1 MDWELS
7 VGFLGSQAMRTLHAV
22 LLASLCASAAEPEA
36 GYEEFSPEWFFDIA
50 FVDARPAAAQR
61 AMERFFQRD
70 WNGAAGLA
78 VGTGVRVSDQALA
91 QAAVEF
97 ARGADFA
104 IDGKEDSATV
114 AFHRCADKSAQASAL
129 AEDEPQL
136 LRSTVLRSR
145 CMAVLP
151 DRFGAAAILAQ
162 AAKGMSDRSD
172 AAEFWYGA
180 GRLLED
186 MGRADSAYLL
196 YAQSWKVDPRGTYA
210 TQALHSQA
218 LMLAQAGRFSE
229 VQPLVETADRAFPT
243 DLRLRSR
250 MRILEGRA
258 WLGLGDTARAL
269 FRWKTL
275 TNAFVRG
282 VGDLMPDSVE
292 AAEIYWRLGDLSAQK
307 AADLHFD
314 AQDPADRK
322 AAHLRR
328 REYMEEAFGYFRQA
342 VACYAYPWTPV
353 ALRDIAGV
361 IERYAQDVAGQR
373 IDFRNDTDRVAQE
386 ILVQRKLPSLFQS
399 AGNTYR
405 RQIRFARN
413 TGDGTG
419 IGLQSGRGLAR
430 SWWCAVKARR
440 NAAALLQASPR
451 PAGDSL
457 GLAWYEHVVDSAV
470 KAENANGRRLAI
482 EGVVDLSQWE
492 QLSWPESDSVK
503 AYLGPE
509 ETLKAMARGSEKR
522 TAQGGSTGSNEL
534 ASLTAIQWTWRG
546 FEARRIARNTILD
559 IRLLKARLSG
569 S

>member
-1 MDWELS
+1 
-7 VGFLGSQAMRTLHAV
+7 MRTLHFL
-22 LLASLCASAAEPEA
+22 LLAAWTAVASESDA
-36 GYEEFSPEWFFDIA
+36 GYEEFSPEWFFDIS

-70 WNGAAGLA
+70 WNGASGLA

-104 IDGKEDSATV
+104 IDGQEDSAKL
-114 AFHRCADKSAQASAL
+114 AFRRCVDKAAQATAL
-129 AEDEPQL
+129 AEDEPQV

-162 AAKGMSDRSD
+162 AAKGMPDRSD

-186 MGRADSAYLL
+186 MGRSDSAYLL
-196 YAQSWKVDPRGTYA
+196 YAQAWKADPRGSYA
-210 TQALHSQA
+210 TQALHSQT
-218 LMLAQAGRFSE
+218 LMLAEAGRFSE
-229 VQPLVETADRAFPT
+229 IQTLVETADHAFPS
-243 DLRLRSR
+243 DSRLRSR

-258 WLGLGDTARAL
+258 WMGLGDTARAL

-292 AAEIYWRLGDLSAQK
+292 AAEIYWRLGDLSARK

-314 AQDPADRK
+314 ALDPAERK
-322 AAHLRR
+322 AAHVRR

-342 VACYAYPWTPV
+342 VSCYAYPWTPV

-405 RQIRFARN
+405 RQIKFARN

-440 NAAALLQASPR
+440 NAAELLKVSPR

-470 KAENANGRRLAI
+470 KAENANGRRLAT
-482 EGVVDLSQWE
+482 EGIVDLSQWE
-492 QLSWPESDSVK
+492 QLSWPESDSIKV
-503 AYLGPE
+503 YLGPQ
-509 ETLKAMARGSEKR
+509 ETTTATARGLEKR
-522 TAQGGSTGSNEL
+522 AAPGGGTGNEL
-534 ASLTAIQWTWRG
+534 SSLTAIQWTWRG
-546 FEARRIARNTILD
+546 FEARRLARNAILD

>member
-1 MDWELS
+1 
-7 VGFLGSQAMRTLHAV
+7 MRTLHAV
-22 LLASLCASAAEPEA
+22 LLASLSSLAAQAED
-36 GYEEFSPEWFFDIA
+36 GYEDFSPEWFFDIS

-104 IDGKEDSATV
+104 IDGGEDSAV
-114 AFHRCADKSAQASAL
+114 AAFHRCADKAAQASAL

-145 CMAVLP
+145 CLAVMP
-151 DRFGAAAILAQ
+151 DRFAAASVLAK
-162 AAKGMSDRSD
+162 AAKGMPDRTD

-186 MGRADSAYLL
+186 MGRSDSAYLL
-196 YAQSWKVDPRGTYA
+196 YAQSWKTDPRGSFA

-218 LMLAQAGRFSE
+218 LMLAQAGRFTE
-229 VQPLVETADRAFPT
+229 IQPLVETADRAFPG
-243 DLRLRSR
+243 DARLRSR
-250 MRILEGRA
+250 MRIVEGRA

-314 AQDPADRK
+314 ALDPADRK
-322 AAHLRR
+322 TAHLRR
-328 REYMEEAFGYFRQA
+328 RDYMEEAFGYFRQA
-342 VACYAYPWTPV
+342 VTCYAYPWTPV

-430 SWWCAVKARR
+430 SWWSAVKARR
-440 NAAALLQASPR
+440 NAAVLLKVSPR
-451 PAGDSL
+451 PAADSQSI
-457 GLAWYEHVVDSAV
+457 AWYEHVVDSAV
-470 KAENANGRRLAI
+470 SAETANGKRLAI
-482 EGVVDLSQWE
+482 EGIVDLSQWE
-492 QLSWPESDSVK
+492 QLGWPESDSIK
-503 AYLGPE
+503 EFLGPQE
-509 ETLKAMARGSEKR
+509 APAAIARGAEKR
-522 TAQGGSTGSNEL
+522 AAPGGTTGGNDL
-534 ASLTAIQWTWRG
+534 AALTAIQWTWRG
-546 FEARRIARNTILD
+546 FEARRLARNTILD